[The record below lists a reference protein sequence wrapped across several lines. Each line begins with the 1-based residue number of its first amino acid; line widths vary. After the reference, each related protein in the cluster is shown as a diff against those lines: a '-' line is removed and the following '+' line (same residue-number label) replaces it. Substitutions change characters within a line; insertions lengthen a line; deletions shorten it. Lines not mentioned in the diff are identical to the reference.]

1 MQVLDAVPGDEATWP
16 LQYAGFQVEI
26 SCFDS
31 FWSLKHCSSA
41 QPDLTCRLAIRMLTK
56 TIDLQP
62 AIFMPTSL
70 SSHLIIPTP
79 RSSLPPVPPPPRGN
93 HPPSVVNTLVGN
105 RGLTSTMFMK
115 VFDRNFAQEESGF
128 KCFGMFSLSNT
139 NPNSR
144 KEYLLWEEWNVMD
157 DDADKPTST
166 STSTWAHF
174 TASLWSSSMGGEGGE
189 GGRENG
195 RPWRVSVGSRV
206 IVRKQWWNLKQVFTF
221 VIQQDWPS
229 WKYSFEN
236 ICWCLKMVRQHIK
249 KNRDRLSQQEKQHNG
264 KCCAMKCWEKSTQNV
279 LHF

>member
-16 LQYAGFQVEI
+16 LQCTGFQVEI

-62 AIFMPTSL
+62 AIFVPTSL

-79 RSSLPPVPPPPRGN
+79 RSSLPPRPAPAPRQ
-93 HPPSVVNTLVGN
+93 PSPICCKHISWKSGLDLNYVYESVRQKFRPGGIWFQMFWHVLPFKHKPQLQEGISPLRGMECYGRWCGQANLNLNLSTLHCQPLIFLHGWW
-105 RGLTSTMFMK
+105 G
-115 VFDRNFAQEESGF
+115 GWG
-128 KCFGMFSLSNT
+128 GM
-139 NPNSR
+139 
-144 KEYLLWEEWNVMD
+144 
-157 DDADKPTST
+157 
-166 STSTWAHF
+166 
-174 TASLWSSSMGGEGGE
+174 
-189 GGRENG
+189 ENG

-206 IVRKQWWNLKQVFTF
+206 IVRKHWWNLKQVFTF

-264 KCCAMKCWEKSTQNV
+264 KCCAMKCWEKGTQNV

>member
-16 LQYAGFQVEI
+16 LQYPGFQVEI

-62 AIFMPTSL
+62 AIFVPTSL

-79 RSSLPPVPPPPRGN
+79 RSSLPPRPAPAPRQ
-93 HPPSVVNTLVGN
+93 PSPICCKHISWKS
-105 RGLTSTMFMK
+105 GLDLNYVYESVRQKFRPGGIWFQMFWH
-115 VFDRNFAQEESGF
+115 VLPF
-128 KCFGMFSLSNT
+128 KHK
-139 NPNSR
+139 PNSR

-166 STSTWAHF
+166 STWAHF

-189 GGRENG
+189 GGWRMGDHEGCRWGVGWLLENTDE
-195 RPWRVSVGSRV
+195 
-206 IVRKQWWNLKQVFTF
+206 I
-221 VIQQDWPS
+221 
-229 WKYSFEN
+229 
-236 ICWCLKMVRQHIK
+236 
-249 KNRDRLSQQEKQHNG
+249 
-264 KCCAMKCWEKSTQNV
+264 
-279 LHF
+279 